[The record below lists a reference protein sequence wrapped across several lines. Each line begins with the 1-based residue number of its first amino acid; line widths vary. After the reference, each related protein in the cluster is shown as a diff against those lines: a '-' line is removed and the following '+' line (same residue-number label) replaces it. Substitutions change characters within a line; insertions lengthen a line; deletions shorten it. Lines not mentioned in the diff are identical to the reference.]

1 MGSEGSKSNSE
12 KIEGGDHAESTL
24 DFTAYIKDNLSS
36 YEGIRSDDENIEEDN
51 EVDENQNEN
60 ENENDNYNNSSS
72 SSSIDKDNDKEKEF
86 SEEKIPTTFQ
96 WKEGGNTVYVTGSF
110 CGWQQFFIMTKNE
123 DGNFSLTLPLPKG
136 IIQYK
141 FKVDE
146 QWKYSHDFPTVED
159 NGNVNNIIDN
169 SVYAV
174 KKEKPKEK
182 KEKKT
187 ISSHN
192 FNKKV
197 IKDGQLVKQLE
208 FKQEYPKKSD
218 WNSDARPIPQQYFN
232 SFNLDF
238 NTRQNTFGKK
248 QFLYKENTSLLSENN
263 SYKGILDL
271 PLINLNH
278 MHSKNVLR
286 SASVLSATTTRVRSK
301 FTTYIYYRPS
311 GA

>member
-36 YEGIRSDDENIEEDN
+36 YEGIRSDDENLEEEN
-51 EVDENQNEN
+51 ELEDNQNEN
-60 ENENDNYNNSSS
+60 DNFNNSSS
-72 SSSIDKDNDKEKEF
+72 SSSLDKDDDKEKENV
-86 SEEKIPTTFQ
+86 EEKIPTTFQ

-110 CGWQQFFIMTKNE
+110 CGWQQFFIMAKNE

-146 QWKYSHDFPTVED
+146 QWKYSNDFPTIED
-159 NGNVNNIIDN
+159 GGNINNIIDN
-169 SVYAV
+169 SIYAI
-174 KKEKPKEK
+174 KKDKPKDK

-187 ISSHN
+187 VTTPNN
-192 FNKKV
+192 FNKKFV
-197 IKDGQLVKQLE
+197 KDGKLVKQLE
-208 FKQEYPKKSD
+208 FKQMYPTKSD

-238 NTRQNTFGKK
+238 NTRQNNFGKK
-248 QFLYKENTSLLSENN
+248 QFLYKENISLLSENN

-271 PLINLNH
+271 PLVNLNH

>member
-12 KIEGGDHAESTL
+12 KIEEGNGNEGSTL
-24 DFTAYIKDNLSS
+24 DFTAYIRDNLSN
-36 YEGIRSDDENIEEDN
+36 YEGIRSDDENIEEEN
-51 EVDENQNEN
+51 EYEDTNENQ
-60 ENENDNYNNSSS
+60 NNSSS
-72 SSSIDKDNDKEKEF
+72 SSSSIKDEEKDN
-86 SEEKIPTTFQ
+86 SNEKIPTTFQ

-110 CGWQQFFIMTKNE
+110 CGWQQFFIMSKNE

-146 QWKYSHDFPTVED
+146 EWKYSTQFPTIED
-159 NGNVNNIIDN
+159 GGNVNNIIDN
-169 SVYAV
+169 SIYSV
-174 KKEKPKEK
+174 KKEKDK
-182 KEKKT
+182 KEKKQNVNNN
-187 ISSHN
+187 SH
-192 FNKKV
+192 KKFV
-197 IKDGQLVKQLE
+197 KDGKLVKQLE
-208 FKQEYPKKSD
+208 FKQMYPVKSD

-248 QFLYKENTSLLSENN
+248 QFLYKENTTLLSENN

-271 PLINLNH
+271 PLVNLNH
-278 MHSKNVLR
+278 MHSKNMLR
-286 SASVLSATTTRVRSK
+286 SASALSATTARVRSK